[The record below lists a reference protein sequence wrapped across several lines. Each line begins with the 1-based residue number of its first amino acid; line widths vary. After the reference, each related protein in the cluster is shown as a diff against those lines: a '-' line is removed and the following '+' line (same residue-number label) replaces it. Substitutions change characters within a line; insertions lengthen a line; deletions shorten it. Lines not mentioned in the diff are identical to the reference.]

1 MVDALEKGELVTREP
16 DPTDRRATLVLV
28 TARGK
33 RTLETLTEART
44 KDADEFFG
52 RLTDQERT
60 ALRDI
65 LGKLTL

>member
-1 MVDALEKGELVTREP
+1 M
-16 DPTDRRATLVLV
+16 

-44 KDADEFFG
+44 KDTDEFFG
-52 RLTDQERT
+52 RLTEQERT